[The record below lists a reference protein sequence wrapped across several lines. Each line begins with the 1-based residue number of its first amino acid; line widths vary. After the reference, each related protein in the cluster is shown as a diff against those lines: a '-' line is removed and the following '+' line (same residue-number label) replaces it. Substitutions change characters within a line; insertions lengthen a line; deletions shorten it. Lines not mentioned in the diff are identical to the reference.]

1 MGGEMKPQFGRR
13 VPAGRLLVAA
23 LLAISVAF
31 SITASRAD
39 SDIASYA
46 PVKHPEGR
54 IERADRTQPIIN
66 DPVPQHG
73 MVHEWTTFV
82 STGFTAWII
91 DFDNRTIVRLSGAV
105 ATKPSGERVTSL
117 VNRVSRHLEDAEL
130 NQLIVQ
136 ANEVWNPTS
145 SPERGPM
152 ITDLFSTL
160 SLYDGADVTKSTLQ
174 GSNSAATVIKTIESL
189 QLPPS

>member
-1 MGGEMKPQFGRR
+1 MKPQLGRR
-13 VPAGRLLVAA
+13 VPAGRFLATA
-23 LLAISVAF
+23 LLAIPAAVFSVT
-31 SITASRAD
+31 SSRAD
-39 SDIASYA
+39 SDVASYA
-46 PVKHPEGR
+46 PVKHPKGR
-54 IERADRTQPIIN
+54 IEGADRMQSIIN

-73 MVHEWTTFV
+73 IVHEFTTFA

-91 DFDNRTIVRLSGAV
+91 DFDNKTIVRLNATV
-105 ATKPSGERVTSL
+105 ATKPNGERVTSL
-117 VNRVSRHLEDAEL
+117 VNRVSRHLEAAEL

-145 SPERGPM
+145 SPAPGPM

-160 SLYDGADVTKSTLQ
+160 SLYDGADVTTSTIQ
-174 GSNSAATVIKTIESL
+174 GSSSAAAVIKTIESL

>member
-1 MGGEMKPQFGRR
+1 MKSQLGRHA
-13 VPAGRLLVAA
+13 PAGRFLATA
-23 LLAISVAF
+23 LLAISAAVF
-31 SITASRAD
+31 SVTSSRAD

-46 PVKHPEGR
+46 PVKHPMDR
-54 IERADRTQPIIN
+54 IERADRTQSIVN

-73 MVHEWTTFV
+73 IVHEWTTFG

-91 DFDNRTIVRLSGAV
+91 DFDNKTVVRLSGTV
-105 ATKPSGERVTSL
+105 APQPNGERVTSL
-117 VNRVSRHLEDAEL
+117 VNRVSRHLGDAEL

-145 SPERGPM
+145 PPALGPM

-160 SLYDGADVTKSTLQ
+160 SLYDGEDVTKSTLQ
-174 GSNSAATVIKTIESL
+174 GSNAAATVIKTIESL